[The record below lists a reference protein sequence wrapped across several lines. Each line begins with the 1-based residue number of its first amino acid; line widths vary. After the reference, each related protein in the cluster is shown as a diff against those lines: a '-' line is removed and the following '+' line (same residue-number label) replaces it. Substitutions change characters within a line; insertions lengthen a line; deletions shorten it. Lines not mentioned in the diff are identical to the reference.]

1 MGQRFGGSTKME
13 FAKKSANRAALAL
26 DVGDR
31 VGVISFGN
39 RSQSRVELPMT
50 DALDTEA
57 VAAGIQ
63 KLEARAGATFLL
75 SAVRQAHAILRDENM
90 AVKHVVVITDGEF
103 RDQTFALTREA
114 RQMRTNDKITLS
126 IISITDDFTQPGFKM
141 RAQQIA
147 REGGGLFLATAN
159 ASAIPVIVS
168 SEVARALSRVGRQPR
183 QPGNGNEGSDP
194 TKPSEQPE
202 PNKPEEQ
209 PPETKPEQ
217 PDNPIEA
224 PEVGKRLTVRAVTE
238 SPLLLPEP
246 EEWPSLGSAVRS
258 VAPLEARVLL
268 VAGDDGWPLLAF
280 VNRGLGR
287 VGAFAAELGG
297 ENGRE
302 FREAEAFPG
311 WLAQWLAATTAAVAS
326 TESRDLRERGE
337 VTPPTTVPAD
347 MRWLAAVSGSTVA
360 QVSGQRT
367 ITQNDGK
374 QAVEQVA
381 ELAPWLLGV
390 LLLLAFGERAA
401 SFFALRRGRS

>member
-1 MGQRFGGSTKME
+1 
-13 FAKKSANRAALAL
+13 
-26 DVGDR
+26 
-31 VGVISFGN
+31 
-39 RSQSRVELPMT
+39 
-50 DALDTEA
+50 
-57 VAAGIQ
+57 
-63 KLEARAGATFLL
+63 
-75 SAVRQAHAILRDENM
+75 
-90 AVKHVVVITDGEF
+90 
-103 RDQTFALTREA
+103 
-114 RQMRTNDKITLS
+114 
-126 IISITDDFTQPGFKM
+126 
-141 RAQQIA
+141 
-147 REGGGLFLATAN
+147 
-159 ASAIPVIVS
+159 
-168 SEVARALSRVGRQPR
+168 
-183 QPGNGNEGSDP
+183 
-194 TKPSEQPE
+194 
-202 PNKPEEQ
+202 
-209 PPETKPEQ
+209 
-217 PDNPIEA
+217 
-224 PEVGKRLTVRAVTE
+224 
-238 SPLLLPEP
+238 
-246 EEWPSLGSAVRS
+246 
-258 VAPLEARVLL
+258 VLL